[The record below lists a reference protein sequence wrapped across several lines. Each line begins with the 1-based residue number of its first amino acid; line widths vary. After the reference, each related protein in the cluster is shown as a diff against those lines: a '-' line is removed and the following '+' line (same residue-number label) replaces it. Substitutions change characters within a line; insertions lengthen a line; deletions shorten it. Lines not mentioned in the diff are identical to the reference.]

1 MTNGFRASVAL
12 VLSLSVA
19 HCATGAAV
27 TTPARQRLV
36 DDPVVVQRYVS
47 SLPIGSTVKVRL
59 TSGEKFN
66 ATLMLV
72 EPTSV
77 VLKPKTRLVEPAR
90 TVPIKEIVSIDVV
103 NNSGIGAGK
112 AILIGAAAGAA
123 AFFGIL
129 FFAIISSD

>member
-19 HCATGAAV
+19 HCATSAAV
-27 TTPARQRLV
+27 TARPSQRVV

-47 SLPIGSTVKVRL
+47 NLPIGSTVKLRL
-59 TSGEKFN
+59 TSGEKFT
-66 ATLMLV
+66 AVLMAV
-72 EPTSV
+72 DPAAV
-77 VLKPKTRLVEPAR
+77 VVKPKTRIVEPAR
-90 TVPIKEIVSIDVV
+90 TVPLNTIVSIEPVTA
-103 NNSGIGAGK
+103 SGIGAGK